1 MTMLTPTRSR
11 SLVLVAVLSAA
22 GLAGC
27 SAASTTTE
35 PPAAVIPPSVAIATP
50 AASAS
55 AETSP
60 APSATEAAVASAP
73 DFTPVPTSID
83 PCTLLTQDEASK
95 LAGFTLAAGTSTT
108 LENNDRLCS
117 YGAEGSV
124 IQVLVAVAPDA
135 ATAKAG
141 EPDFKATL
149 EQGVAEAGIASPKLT
164 ELPDFDPGVDAA
176 MVEGTA
182 SAAGT
187 KVAGIALYALK
198 GAVIVAISQIGIG
211 TPVAS
216 GDDLMAQAHT
226 TLARLP

>member
-1 MTMLTPTRSR
+1 M
-11 SLVLVAVLSAA
+11 
-22 GLAGC
+22 
-27 SAASTTTE
+27 
-35 PPAAVIPPSVAIATP
+35 
-50 AASAS
+50 
-55 AETSP
+55 
-60 APSATEAAVASAP
+60 
-73 DFTPVPTSID
+73 PTSID

-95 LAGFTLAAGTSTT
+95 LAGFALAAGTSTT

-124 IQVLVAVAPDA
+124 LQVLVAVAPDA

-149 EQGVAEAGIASPKLT
+149 EQGVAQAGIASPKLT
-164 ELPDFDPGVDAA
+164 ELPDFEPGVDAA
-176 MVEGTA
+176 MVEGSA

-187 KVAGIALYALK
+187 KVNGIALYALK

-211 TPVAS
+211 TAVAS
-216 GDDLMAQAHT
+216 GDDLKAQAHT